1 MTVAPQK
8 TLRERAEEA
17 RLGGEVALKD
27 QSTDPLGP
35 PTPRGSLC
43 DQYVAGA
50 RFRVVREGAR
60 LEGIQL
66 FGEKAWAGFA
76 KDLSVG
82 DVVICNG
89 WRTGMDGETREV
101 NFTAQGVPWAAQWV
115 QVWPQAGLW
124 KPWPLPGTL
133 EPVEET

>member
-1 MTVAPQK
+1 MTIAPQK

-35 PTPRGSLC
+35 PSRPDSQSQ
-43 DQYVAGA
+43 QYVVGA

-76 KDLSVG
+76 SNLRVG
-82 DVVICNG
+82 DIVVCTG
-89 WRTGMDGETREV
+89 WKTGMDGETREV
-101 NFTAQGVPWAAQWV
+101 NFTAQGVPWQAKWV
-115 QVWPQAGLW
+115 HVWPQAGLFQ
-124 KPWPLPGTL
+124 PWPLPGTL